1 MITKEDYRCGLIAII
16 GRPNVGKSTF
26 INAAMDY
33 KVSIVT
39 SKPQTTRHRILG
51 VLSKKNYQ
59 IIFIDTPGIH
69 KQSSKVMNRMMNR
82 TASSVLNDADLI
94 IFLSDALKWTDEDD
108 EVIKRLKPTNI
119 PVISL
124 INKIDKLYPKER
136 LLENIAH
143 MSERHSFEEIIPIS
157 AKKKDNIDLVLKLIP
172 NFLPKSPPLFPE
184 DMKTDKSDEF
194 LISETIREKLTQ
206 LLHQE
211 LPYGLTV
218 QVEYFLK
225 EENRLNIDA
234 VIWVERESQKKITI
248 GKDGIVLKKVGR
260 VSRLELADRFKK
272 PVHLKLWVKVKS
284 NWADNENDLNS
295 LGYEVS

>member
-1 MITKEDYRCGLIAII
+1 MSTQENYRCGLIAII

-26 INAAMDY
+26 INAAMGY

-51 VLSKKNYQ
+51 VLSKKDHQ
-59 IIFIDTPGIH
+59 IIFVDTPGIH
-69 KQSSKVMNRMMNR
+69 KNSSKVMNRMMNR
-82 TASSVLNDADLI
+82 TASNVLNDADLI
-94 IFLSDALKWTDEDD
+94 IFLSDALKWTDEDN
-108 EVIKRLKPTNI
+108 EVIKKLEPINI

-124 INKIDKLYPKER
+124 INKIDKLHPKER

-143 MSERHSFEEIIPIS
+143 MSERHSFEEIVPIS

-172 NFLPKSPPLFPE
+172 SFLPKSPPLFPQ
-184 DMKTDKSDEF
+184 DVRTDKSDEF

-206 LLHQE
+206 LLHKE

-218 QVEYFLK
+218 QIEYFLK
-225 EENRLNIDA
+225 EKNKLNIDA
-234 VIWVERESQKKITI
+234 VIWVERESQKKIAI

-260 VSRLELADRFKK
+260 NSRLELSDRFKK

>member
-1 MITKEDYRCGLIAII
+1 MSTQENYRCGLIAII

-26 INAAMDY
+26 INAAMGY

-39 SKPQTTRHRILG
+39 PKPQTTRHRILG
-51 VLSKKNYQ
+51 VLSKKDYQ
-59 IIFIDTPGIH
+59 IIFVDTPGIH
-69 KQSSKVMNRMMNR
+69 KNSSKVMNRMMNR
-82 TASSVLNDADLI
+82 TASNVLNDADLI
-94 IFLSDALKWTDEDD
+94 IFLSDALKWTDEDN
-108 EVIKRLKPTNI
+108 EVIKKLEPINI

-124 INKIDKLYPKER
+124 INKIDKLHPKER

-143 MSERHSFEEIIPIS
+143 MSERHSFEEIVPIS

-172 NFLPKSPPLFPE
+172 NFLPKSPPLFPQ
-184 DMKTDKSDEF
+184 DVRTDKSDEF

-206 LLHQE
+206 LLHKE

-218 QVEYFLK
+218 QIEYLLK
-225 EENRLNIDA
+225 EKNKLNIDA
-234 VIWVERESQKKITI
+234 VIWVERESQKKIAI

-260 VSRLELADRFKK
+260 TSRLELSDRFKK

>member
-1 MITKEDYRCGLIAII
+1 MSTQENHRCGLIAII

-26 INAAMDY
+26 INAAMGY

-51 VLSKKNYQ
+51 VLSKKDYQ
-59 IIFIDTPGIH
+59 IIFVDTPGIH
-69 KQSSKVMNRMMNR
+69 KNSSKVMNRMMNR
-82 TASSVLNDADLI
+82 TASNVLNDADLI
-94 IFLSDALKWTDEDD
+94 IFLSDALKWTDEDN
-108 EVIKRLKPTNI
+108 EIIKKLELINI

-124 INKIDKLYPKER
+124 INKIDKLHPKER

-143 MSERHSFEEIIPIS
+143 MSERHSFEEIVPIS
-157 AKKKDNIDLVLKLIP
+157 AKKKDNVDLVLKLIP
-172 NFLPKSPPLFPE
+172 NFLPKSPPLFPQ
-184 DMKTDKSDEF
+184 DVRTDKSDEF

-206 LLHQE
+206 LLHKE

-218 QVEYFLK
+218 QIEYLLK
-225 EENRLNIDA
+225 EKNKLNIDA

-260 VSRLELADRFKK
+260 ASRLELSERFKK

>member
-1 MITKEDYRCGLIAII
+1 MSTQENYRCGLIAII

-26 INAAMDY
+26 INAAMGY

-39 SKPQTTRHRILG
+39 PKPQTTRHRILG
-51 VLSKKNYQ
+51 VLSKKDYQ
-59 IIFIDTPGIH
+59 IIFVDTPGIH
-69 KQSSKVMNRMMNR
+69 KNSSKVMNRMMNK
-82 TASSVLNDADLI
+82 TASNVLNDADLI
-94 IFLSDALKWTDEDD
+94 IFLSDALKWTDEDN
-108 EVIKRLKPTNI
+108 EVIKKLEPINI

-124 INKIDKLYPKER
+124 INKIDKLHPKER

-143 MSERHSFEEIIPIS
+143 MSERYSFEEIVPIS

-172 NFLPKSPPLFPE
+172 NFLPKSPPLFPQ
-184 DMKTDKSDEF
+184 DVRTDKSDEF

-206 LLHQE
+206 LLHKE

-218 QVEYFLK
+218 QIEYLLK
-225 EENRLNIDA
+225 EKNKLNIDA

-260 VSRLELADRFKK
+260 TSRLELSDRFKK

-284 NWADNENDLNS
+284 NWADSENDLNS

>member
-1 MITKEDYRCGLIAII
+1 MSTQENFRCGLIAII

-26 INAAMDY
+26 INAAMGY

-51 VLSKKNYQ
+51 VLNKKNYQ

-94 IFLSDALKWTDEDD
+94 IFLSDALKWNDEDD
-108 EVIKRLKPTNI
+108 EVIKKLKLINI

-124 INKIDKLYPKER
+124 INKIDKLHPKER

-172 NFLPKSPPLFPE
+172 NFLPNSPPLFPK
-184 DMKTDKSDEF
+184 DMRTDKSDKF
-194 LISETIREKLTQ
+194 LISEIIREKLTQ

-218 QVEYFLK
+218 QIEYFIK
-225 EENRLNIDA
+225 EESKLNIDA

-260 VSRLELADRFKK
+260 ISRLELSDRFKK

>member
-1 MITKEDYRCGLIAII
+1 MSTQENYRCGLIAII

-26 INAAMDY
+26 INAAMGY

-51 VLSKKNYQ
+51 VLSKKDHQ
-59 IIFIDTPGIH
+59 IIFVDTPGIH
-69 KQSSKVMNRMMNR
+69 KNSSKVMNRMMNR
-82 TASSVLNDADLI
+82 TASNVLNDADLI
-94 IFLSDALKWTDEDD
+94 IFLSDALKWTDEDN
-108 EVIKRLKPTNI
+108 EVIKKLEPINI

-124 INKIDKLYPKER
+124 INKIDKLHPKER

-143 MSERHSFEEIIPIS
+143 MSERHSFEEIVPIS

-172 NFLPKSPPLFPE
+172 NFLPKSPPLFPQ
-184 DMKTDKSDEF
+184 DVRTDKSDEF

-206 LLHQE
+206 LLHKE

-218 QVEYFLK
+218 QIEYFLK
-225 EENRLNIDA
+225 EKNKLNIDA
-234 VIWVERESQKKITI
+234 VIWVERESQKKIAI

-260 VSRLELADRFKK
+260 TSRLELSDRFKK

>member
-1 MITKEDYRCGLIAII
+1 MSTQENYRCGLIAII

-26 INAAMDY
+26 INAAMGY

-39 SKPQTTRHRILG
+39 PKPQTTRHRILG
-51 VLSKKNYQ
+51 VLSKKDYQ
-59 IIFIDTPGIH
+59 IIFVDTPGIH
-69 KQSSKVMNRMMNR
+69 KNSSKVMNRMMNR
-82 TASSVLNDADLI
+82 TASNVLNDADLI
-94 IFLSDALKWTDEDD
+94 IFLSDALKWTDEDN
-108 EVIKRLKPTNI
+108 EVIKKLEPINI

-124 INKIDKLYPKER
+124 INKIDKLHPKER

-143 MSERHSFEEIIPIS
+143 MSERYSFEEIVPIS

-172 NFLPKSPPLFPE
+172 NFLPKSPPLFPQ
-184 DMKTDKSDEF
+184 DVRTDKSDEF

-206 LLHQE
+206 LLHKE

-218 QVEYFLK
+218 QIEYLLK
-225 EENRLNIDA
+225 EKNKLNIDA

-260 VSRLELADRFKK
+260 TSRLELSDRFKK

-284 NWADNENDLNS
+284 NWADSENDLNS